1 MVFVRVFG
9 MNVLFLNSHEAV
21 NELLHKRGALYSDRA
36 HLVLACDMYV
46 TSDCGIRME
55 IETTLTTGP
64 ALETASRSPDTAT
77 SSSWSGSS

>member
-9 MNVLFLNSHEAV
+9 MSVLFLNSHEAV

-46 TSDCGIRME
+46 IFN
-55 IETTLTTGP
+55 
-64 ALETASRSPDTAT
+64 
-77 SSSWSGSS
+77 